1 MFTTV
6 SHEIVVSVEP
16 SYLSDESDPDEHRY
30 VWSYRVVIAN
40 HGRRAVQ
47 LMTRSWEITDANGL
61 QRAVTGPGV
70 VGQQPIIEPGEA
82 FEYTSGCPLS
92 TPSGIMSGTYH
103 MVDDLGMALDV
114 TIPAFSLDSPM
125 TVRTLN

>member
-1 MFTTV
+1 MFTAV

-16 SYLSDESDPDEHRY
+16 SYLAEESDPDEHRY
-30 VWSYRVVIAN
+30 VWSYRIVIAN

-47 LMTRSWEITDANGL
+47 LMTRSWDITDANGL
-61 QRAVTGPGV
+61 HRTVTGPGV

-82 FEYTSGCPLS
+82 FEYSSGCPLS
-92 TPSGIMSGTYH
+92 TPSGIMSGSYH
-103 MVDDLGMALDV
+103 MVDDRGTAFDV

-125 TVRTLN
+125 TARTLN

>member
-1 MFTTV
+1 MFTAV

-16 SYLSDESDPDEHRY
+16 SYLPAESEPDEHRY

-47 LMTRSWEITDANGL
+47 LMTRFWEITDANGL
-61 QRAVTGPGV
+61 RRTVTGPGV

-82 FEYTSGCPLS
+82 FEYSSGCPLT
-92 TPSGIMSGTYH
+92 TPSGIMAGSYR
-103 MVDDLGMALDV
+103 MVDDQGVTLDV
-114 TIPAFSLDSPM
+114 AIPAFSLDVPDPK
-125 TVRTLN
+125 RLLN

>member
-1 MFTTV
+1 MFTAV

-16 SYLSDESDPDEHRY
+16 SYLPAESEPDEHRY

-40 HGRRAVQ
+40 HGRHAVQ
-47 LMTRSWEITDANGL
+47 LMTRFWEITDANGL
-61 QRAVTGPGV
+61 RRTVTGPGV

-92 TPSGIMSGTYH
+92 TPSGIMSGSYR
-103 MVDDLGMALDV
+103 MVDDRGTTLEV
-114 TIPAFSLDSPM
+114 VIPAFSLDSPAA
-125 TVRTLN
+125 VRTLN

>member
-16 SYLSDESDPDEHRY
+16 SYLSEESDPDEHRY
-30 VWSYRVVIAN
+30 VWSYRVVIVN

-47 LMTRSWEITDANGL
+47 LMTRSWEITDGNGL

-103 MVDDLGMALDV
+103 MVDDLGTALDV

>member
-1 MFTTV
+1 MFTAV
-6 SHEIVVSVEP
+6 SHDIIVNVEP
-16 SYLSDESDPDEHRY
+16 SYLADESDPDEHRY

-47 LMTRSWEITDANGL
+47 LMTRFWDITDGNGV
-61 QRAVTGPGV
+61 RRTVTGPGV

-92 TPSGIMSGTYH
+92 TPSGIMSGIYH
-103 MVDDLGMALDV
+103 MVDDHGTPLEV

-125 TVRTLN
+125 TARTLN

>member
-1 MFTTV
+1 MFTAV

-16 SYLSDESDPDEHRY
+16 SYLPEESDPDEHRY
-30 VWSYRVVIAN
+30 VWSYRVVISN

-47 LMTRSWEITDANGL
+47 LITRFWEITDANGI
-61 QRAVTGPGV
+61 RRTVTGPGV

-92 TPSGIMSGTYH
+92 TPSGIMSGSYR
-103 MVDDLGMALDV
+103 MVDDRGTALDV
-114 TIPAFSLDSPM
+114 IIPAFSLDSP
-125 TVRTLN
+125 VAARTLN

>member
-1 MFTTV
+1 MFTAV
-6 SHEIVVSVEP
+6 SHEIVVNVEP
-16 SYLSDESDPDEHRY
+16 SYLSEESDPDEHRY

-103 MVDDLGMALDV
+103 MVDDLGTAFDV
-114 TIPAFSLDSPM
+114 TIPAFSLDIPM
-125 TVRTLN
+125 AVRTLN

>member
-1 MFTTV
+1 MFTAV

-16 SYLSDESDPDEHRY
+16 SYLAEESDPDEHRY

-47 LMTRSWEITDANGL
+47 LMTRSWDITDANGV
-61 QRAVTGPGV
+61 RRTVTGPGV

-82 FEYTSGCPLS
+82 FEYSSGCPLS
-92 TPSGIMSGTYH
+92 TPSGIMSGSYH
-103 MVDDLGMALDV
+103 MVDDRGTALDV
-114 TIPAFSLDSPM
+114 VIPAFSLDSPL
-125 TVRTLN
+125 TARTLN

>member
-1 MFTTV
+1 MFTAV

-16 SYLSDESDPDEHRY
+16 SYLPAESEPDEHRY

-47 LMTRSWEITDANGL
+47 LMTRFWEITDANGL
-61 QRAVTGPGV
+61 RRTVTGPGV

-82 FEYTSGCPLS
+82 FEYSSGCPLS
-92 TPSGIMSGTYH
+92 TPSGIMAGSYR
-103 MVDDLGMALDV
+103 MVDDQGVTLDV
-114 TIPAFSLDSPM
+114 AIPAFSLDVPDPK
-125 TVRTLN
+125 RLLN

>member
-1 MFTTV
+1 MFTAV

-16 SYLSDESDPDEHRY
+16 SYLPGESEPDEHRY

-47 LMTRSWEITDANGL
+47 LMTRAWEITDANGL
-61 QRAVTGPGV
+61 RRHVAGPGV

-92 TPSGIMSGTYH
+92 TPSGIMAGSYR
-103 MVDDLGMALDV
+103 MVDDQGVTLDV
-114 TIPAFSLDSPM
+114 AIPAFSLDVPDPK
-125 TVRTLN
+125 RLLN

>member
-1 MFTTV
+1 MFTAV

-16 SYLSDESDPDEHRY
+16 SYLPGESEPDEHRY

-40 HGRRAVQ
+40 HGQRAVQ
-47 LMTRSWEITDANGL
+47 LMTRYWEITDANGL
-61 QRAVTGPGV
+61 RRSVTGPGV

-92 TPSGIMSGTYH
+92 TPSGIMSGSYR
-103 MVDDLGMALDV
+103 MVDDRGTAFDV
-114 TIPAFSLDSPM
+114 TIPAFSLDIP
-125 TVRTLN
+125 RTERVLN

>member
-1 MFTTV
+1 MFTAV

-16 SYLSDESDPDEHRY
+16 SYLTEESDPDEHRY
-30 VWSYRVVIAN
+30 VWSYRIVIAN

-47 LMTRSWEITDANGL
+47 LMTRSWDITDANGL
-61 QRAVTGPGV
+61 HRTVTGPGV

-82 FEYTSGCPLS
+82 FEYSSGCPLS
-92 TPSGIMSGTYH
+92 TPSGIMSGSYH
-103 MVDDLGMALDV
+103 MVDDRGTAFDV

-125 TVRTLN
+125 TARTLN

>member
-1 MFTTV
+1 MFSAV
-6 SHEIVVSVEP
+6 SHDIVVSVEP
-16 SYLSDESDPDEHRY
+16 RYLVEESEPDEHRY

-47 LMTRSWEITDANGL
+47 LMTRAWEITDANGFRR
-61 QRAVTGPGV
+61 QVTGPGV

-92 TPSGIMSGTYH
+92 TPSGIMAGSYR
-103 MVDDLGMALDV
+103 MVDDRGTALDV
-114 TIPAFSLDSPM
+114 TIPAFSLDVPQA
-125 TVRTLN
+125 VRTLN

>member
-1 MFTTV
+1 MFSAV
-6 SHEIVVSVEP
+6 SHDIVVSVEP
-16 SYLSDESDPDEHRY
+16 RYLVEESEPDEHRY

-47 LMTRSWEITDANGL
+47 LMTRAWEITDANGL
-61 QRAVTGPGV
+61 RRQVTGPGV

-92 TPSGIMSGTYH
+92 TPSGIMAGSYH
-103 MVDDLGMALDV
+103 MVDDRGTALDV
-114 TIPAFSLDSPM
+114 TIPAFSLDVPQA
-125 TVRTLN
+125 VRTLN

>member
-16 SYLSDESDPDEHRY
+16 SYLSEESDPDEHRY

>member
-1 MFTTV
+1 MFTAV
-6 SHEIVVSVEP
+6 SHDIVITVEP
-16 SYLSDESDPDEHRY
+16 SYLPGESDPDEHRY

-47 LMTRSWEITDANGL
+47 LMTRSWEITDANGA
-61 QRAVTGPGV
+61 RRTVTGPGV

-92 TPSGIMSGTYH
+92 TPSGIMSGSYR
-103 MVDDLGMALDV
+103 MVDDRGTTLEV

-125 TVRTLN
+125 TARTLN

>member
-1 MFTTV
+1 MFTAV
-6 SHEIVVSVEP
+6 NHEIVVSVEP
-16 SYLSDESDPDEHRY
+16 SYLPAESEPDEHRY

-47 LMTRSWEITDANGL
+47 LMTRFWEITDANGL
-61 QRAVTGPGV
+61 RRTVTGPGV

-92 TPSGIMSGTYH
+92 TPSGIMSGSYR
-103 MVDDLGMALDV
+103 MVDDRGTTLDV
-114 TIPAFSLDSPM
+114 VIPAFSLDSPVA
-125 TVRTLN
+125 VRTLN

>member
-1 MFTTV
+1 MFTAV

-16 SYLSDESDPDEHRY
+16 SYLHAESEPDEHRY

-47 LMTRSWEITDANGL
+47 LMTRFWEITDGNGL
-61 QRAVTGPGV
+61 RRTVT
-70 VGQQPIIEPGEA
+70 GQQPIIEPGEA

-92 TPSGIMSGTYH
+92 TPSGIMSGSYR
-103 MVDDLGMALDV
+103 MVDDRGTTLEV
-114 TIPAFSLDSPM
+114 VIPAFSLDSPAA
-125 TVRTLN
+125 VRTLN

>member
-1 MFTTV
+1 MFKAV
-6 SHEIVVSVEP
+6 SHEIVVNVEP
-16 SYLSDESDPDEHRY
+16 SYLPGESDPDEHRY
-30 VWSYRVVIAN
+30 VWSYRVVISN
-40 HGRRAVQ
+40 HGSRAVQ
-47 LMTRSWEITDANGL
+47 LMTRAWEITDGNGI
-61 QRAVTGPGV
+61 RRTVTGPGV

-92 TPSGIMSGTYH
+92 TPSGIMSGSYH
-103 MVDDLGMALDV
+103 MVDDQGTALEV

>member
-1 MFTTV
+1 MFTAV

-16 SYLSDESDPDEHRY
+16 SYLPGESEPDDHRY

-47 LMTRSWEITDANGL
+47 LVTRFWEITDANGL
-61 QRAVTGPGV
+61 RRTVTGPGV

-82 FEYTSGCPLS
+82 FEYSSGCPLT
-92 TPSGIMSGTYH
+92 TPSGIMAGSYR
-103 MVDDLGMALDV
+103 MVDDRGTALDV
-114 TIPAFSLDSPM
+114 TIPAFSLDVPQAA
-125 TVRTLN
+125 RTLN

>member
-1 MFTTV
+1 MFTAV

-16 SYLSDESDPDEHRY
+16 SYLPGESDPDEHSY

-47 LMTRSWEITDANGL
+47 LMTRFWEITDGNGL
-61 QRAVTGPGV
+61 RRTVTGPGV

-82 FEYTSGCPLS
+82 FEYSSGCPLS
-92 TPSGIMSGTYH
+92 TSSGIMSGSYH
-103 MVDDLGMALDV
+103 MVDDRGTALDV
-114 TIPAFSLDSPM
+114 TIPAFSLDIPL
-125 TVRTLN
+125 TERVLN